1 MNSKI
6 LSFEKGLFKVDIKR
20 FWIFGLLYSAL
31 MFFSTFF
38 GFYVSKDNYSLM
50 AVNTS
55 QYVNSALFRNA
66 YFSHFFGVL
75 AGAILAL
82 VLFWFLNSVSA
93 ISFYHGLPFRR
104 KKIYI
109 SKLVSAF
116 TLLTLPV
123 LVVTGI
129 VLISRL
135 LGSNIN
141 VRISHL
147 LLWTAIQLIYSY
159 MGFACTVFTAILT
172 GNILSHLALT
182 GICLILPAVIVSFI
196 DSITATFLYGYSGSI
211 YQALSYIYIMP
222 AQMVTKK
229 CLIYIFTVIILLV
242 VSYFLYEKR
251 ALEKNGEAFV
261 FTSVKNIFV
270 GAAALLG
277 GIFSYWYFMI
287 WFNANIL
294 FMLPFGIIALII
306 ANMINKK
313 RLTLKGSAL
322 YAGIFII
329 FVLALSGSFK
339 LDVFGYQNR
348 VPDINKVMSVTINE
362 NEYFN
367 IQGSSPVVSY
377 EPKEGKELYEKNAEK
392 YEIKKREDIE
402 KIIAFHKYRTKNHHG
417 NKAQNSI
424 TLNYT
429 LRNGRHLKRSYFF
442 NHDEDKQYV
451 EPLSN
456 IEAWVKQRY
465 VPYEKK
471 NVNINT
477 ITVGTLM
484 QNLNNDMRLTFISG
498 SEEFELLKNA
508 LMADI
513 EALPYDED
521 ATLYNGINNAN
532 AYITVHYVAPLVYED
547 GSDYVDWRNRIMTN
561 TYTITDGFK
570 NTLAFLQSMESFGE
584 IDFTADKIK
593 RIGIARYDNYKEGGT
608 IPFGD
613 DWDVSEIVTD
623 RAEIDA
629 IVNRLKHGY
638 KSEMVGDEIGSL
650 DYIIETVDE
659 KYFSVN
665 SNYIK
670 K

>member
-1 MNSKI
+1 MNLKI
-6 LSFEKGLFKVDIKR
+6 LSFEKGLFKVDLKR

-38 GFYVSKDNYSLM
+38 GFYVNKNNFSRM
-50 AVNTS
+50 ALDTP
-55 QYVNSALFRNA
+55 QYVNSALFGNS
-66 YFSHFFGVL
+66 YFSHFFAVVL
-75 AGAILAL
+75 GALLAL
-82 VLFWFLNSVSA
+82 VLFWFLNSVPA
-93 ISFYHGLPFRR
+93 ISFYHGLPLKR

-109 SKLVSAF
+109 SKLASAF
-116 TLLTLPV
+116 TLMTLPV
-123 LVVTGI
+123 LVVTVT

-182 GICLILPAVIVSFI
+182 GICLILPAVIVSFTDNI
-196 DSITATFLYGYSGSI
+196 MAAFLYGYSGSI
-211 YQALSYIYIMP
+211 YKTLSYVYIMP
-222 AQMVTKK
+222 DQMVTKK
-229 CLIYIFTVIILLV
+229 CLIYIFTVIILLA

-251 ALEKNGEAFV
+251 ALERNGEAFV

-287 WFNANIL
+287 WFEANIL
-294 FMLPFGIIALII
+294 FMLPFGIIALIT

-362 NEYFN
+362 GEYLN
-367 IQGSSPVVSY
+367 AGGSSVKNY
-377 EPKEGKELYEKNAEK
+377 DPKEGKELYEKNAEK
-392 YEIKKREDIE
+392 YDITKREDIE

-417 NKAQNSI
+417 NSAHNLI

-429 LRNGRHLKRSYFF
+429 LRNGKHLKRSYFF
-442 NHDEDKQYV
+442 NHNEDKQYA
-451 EPLSN
+451 EPLSR
-456 IEAWVKQRY
+456 IETWTKQRY
-465 VPYEKK
+465 IPYK
-471 NVNINT
+471 NKNAD
-477 ITVGTLM
+477 ITSVVVGTLM
-484 QNLNNDMRLTFISG
+484 QNLDNDMRLTFISG

-508 LMADI
+508 FMADI

-521 ATLYNGINNAN
+521 ATLYSGRNNAC
-532 AYITVHYVAPLVYED
+532 AYITVHYVSPLVYKD
-547 GSDYVDWRNRIMTN
+547 GSDYADWRNRTMDN
-561 TYTITDGFK
+561 TYALTDGFK
-570 NTLAFLQSMESFGE
+570 NTLALLHSMEGFDK

-593 RIGIARYDNYKEGGT
+593 RIGIERYDTYNGGGALE
-608 IPFGD
+608 FGD
-613 DWDVSEIVTD
+613 DWSVSEIITD

-629 IVNRLKHGY
+629 IVSRLKHDY
-638 KSEMVGDEIGSL
+638 KDELIGKESEYA

-659 KYFSVN
+659 KYFAVS
-665 SNYIK
+665 SRPLK
-670 K
+670 R